1 MKLSYISG
9 ILMLISGLPQII
21 KLVKTKNS
29 ADISL
34 LSYFITIIAV
44 SFMLYESIYS
54 ANMRLI
60 FANGIS
66 IIIMTVI
73 VILILVYKI

>member
-1 MKLSYISG
+1 
-9 ILMLISGLPQII
+9 MLISGLPQII